1 MKKFIT
7 GIGQSDFRSLR
18 ESGANFVDKSSFI
31 SQVLADPSLV
41 LLLPRPRRFGK
52 TTNMSMLE
60 HFLRKSPDDLTHL
73 YKDLEVAR
81 DEHAMKHYQRY
92 PVVTVSFKDA
102 KGKTFGTAMRAIRDH
117 ILASIDDHRDV
128 IANDK
133 TNSNAIQKLR
143 CVMAEDAIDNLP
155 NSFKWLCKALHEYHK
170 QRVVLLI
177 DEYDTPLHNAYI
189 EGYYDEMVAFYKTFL
204 SACLKDNS
212 SLFKGVLTGIMRI
225 AKENMF
231 SDLNHIRVRSIL
243 DKPFAKCFGFTE
255 DEVANIIE
263 PDELEAVRAWFNGYL
278 FGGHVIYNPWS
289 ILNYVDDRILQP
301 YWVNT
306 ASTDLIERL
315 ALKQGLGL
323 SEQSEK
329 LLNGGTIDTIVDAK
343 IVLRNIESEP
353 DAFWNFLLFAGYLK
367 PLQIEVIDG
376 DYHAKLAIPNQEV
389 KHVYRNLF
397 KKWLS
402 HADPRYGYTDAFVEA
417 LLSGNATN
425 AQEMLE
431 HILLTAISFY
441 DPGTFEPEK
450 LYHGFILGLLVHLE
464 GRYEIRSNRESGL
477 GRADVLM
484 RPKAPT
490 SGPGVVMEFKVH
502 DRKKTTDDVLKDAA
516 LQVRKKHYATELRTS
531 GVELVYE
538 YVMVFDGKQ
547 AWVKRVDELL
557 G

>member
-1 MKKFIT
+1 M
-7 GIGQSDFRSLR
+7 
-18 ESGANFVDKSSFI
+18 I
-31 SQVLADPSLV
+31 S
-41 LLLPRPRRFGK
+41 
-52 TTNMSMLE
+52 
-60 HFLRKSPDDLTHL
+60 
-73 YKDLEVAR
+73 
-81 DEHAMKHYQRY
+81 
-92 PVVTVSFKDA
+92 
-102 KGKTFGTAMRAIRDH
+102 
-117 ILASIDDHRDV
+117 
-128 IANDK
+128 
-133 TNSNAIQKLR
+133 
-143 CVMAEDAIDNLP
+143 
-155 NSFKWLCKALHEYHK
+155 
-170 QRVVLLI
+170 
-177 DEYDTPLHNAYI
+177 
-189 EGYYDEMVAFYKTFL
+189 FYKTFL

-212 SLFKGVLTGIMRI
+212 SLYKGVLTGIMRI

-231 SDLNHIRVRSIL
+231 SDLNHIDVYSII
-243 DKPFAKCFGFTE
+243 DKPFSTCFGFTE
-255 DEVANIIE
+255 DEVASIIE

-289 ILNYVDDRILQP
+289 ILHYIKRRSLEP

-306 ASTDLIERL
+306 ASTDLITRL
-315 ALKQGLGL
+315 AIKQGLAL

-343 IVLRNIESEP
+343 IVLRNIEHER

-367 PLQIEVIDG
+367 PVQINVIDG
-376 DYHAKLAIPNQEV
+376 EYQAKLAIPNQEV
-389 KHVYRNLF
+389 KLVYRSLF

-402 HADPRYGYTDAFVEA
+402 NADPRYGYTDAFVEA
-417 LLSGNATN
+417 ILSGDAAN

-441 DPGTFEPEK
+441 DPGTYEPEK

-464 GRYEIRSNRESGL
+464 GKYEIRSNRESGL

-484 RPKAPT
+484 RPKGTTGGA
-490 SGPGVVMEFKVH
+490 GVVMEFKVH
-502 DRKKTTDDVLKDAA
+502 DRKKTTDDVLKNAA
-516 LQVRKKHYATELRTS
+516 LQVRKKHYATDLRAA